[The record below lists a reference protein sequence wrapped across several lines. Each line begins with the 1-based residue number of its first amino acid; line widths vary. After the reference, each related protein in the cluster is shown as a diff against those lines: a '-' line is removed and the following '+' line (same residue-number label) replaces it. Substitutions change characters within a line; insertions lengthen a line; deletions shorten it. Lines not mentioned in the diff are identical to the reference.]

1 MIVNGFGRLT
11 RNVNCG
17 PKPKN
22 VVCKQLEKIAT
33 AALHLVEIISEQD
46 AKAARSPEHVPC
58 VKMYWMT
65 SMR

>member
-22 VVCKQLEKIAT
+22 VVCKQLEKIAI
-33 AALHLVEIISEQD
+33 AALHLVEIIS
-46 AKAARSPEHVPC
+46 
-58 VKMYWMT
+58 
-65 SMR
+65 